1 LSTFYI
7 ANLLEK
13 LPQIPT
19 TRMVHNA
26 VCVWM
31 AWDGELDS
39 GVPTML
45 EEYGG
50 LRMADAYGQA
60 LWFFC
65 GEEGL
70 RALGRIVVWGK
81 VNPMRLFMEA
91 LPAALLVGPKF
102 DRSLT
107 MSVEFSRQHVSPGES
122 LEVLLH
128 PNLKAQLNM
137 LPGLSCQP
145 TKPTMGLARVAFE
158 RLDADTALA
167 YEPGLIWYCVL
178 RPLGDPL
185 SRNTAEGWRNIA
197 EELLDI
203 VERLGIKFIR
213 HEGFLIFELSGLR
226 KLRSWSRDTIARIMR
241 LKEEGEQGH
250 YWPSVMV
257 AAAARG
263 RTMGKDLPRRLGLD
277 WDQMTPDFP
286 HMSYRTAFLLG
297 DDFVIHEARTLSRGA
312 NIEDWCN
319 VSLARVEA
327 SDEAA
332 VAEPQGE
339 LVVPLPSALSGGDAR
354 PCFYCGLNNHA
365 PRQCPSK
372 QLAAPDPGV
381 WERFGD
387 VDMGGLEALAQGLEA
402 ALSADFSAEAARLL
416 SGSDAASL
424 YFQAIFETAMPFQ
437 MRFLEIVWRSKG
449 KTFPDGI
456 SQLGQREGE
465 FFWGALSAFR
475 VDDHENYEALMTQA
489 LGKYPRAYQ
498 PKSLQGFQA
507 MEAGD
512 WTKAVYYWQES
523 GRQCYTALQRG
534 YFHFLEGRA
543 FEIQGDSHKAV
554 AQYRETLRENP
565 KWLEPVYRQ
574 GVCLVKMGFIDQG
587 LQYLLPLVTANAPT
601 FHRVMLDPELERG
614 RLQVLGALWRIW
626 NAAREEARG
635 RLSKLTELG
644 EAVRGRF
651 LAEDPYLAEATVRA
665 EALTALGKI
674 SNYVAF
680 QRFVVGV
687 DAFEGEVKKAIEAE
701 LAAMHAR
708 QDRQVEDLKTIQR
721 EAAWFPFPALLREFN
736 RDFNYCATRLNWMRT
751 ANMDEAE
758 NFRKSRETMPEV
770 DERIQT
776 LRTRL
781 ITLRVVRDSTF
792 FVMLF
797 GRNFMWMEVASLGL
811 ALIIVPLMVYFF
823 QRYGQGWVAEMV
835 EHQKWQLQKGLVV
848 ILTIAALA
856 LAAINTAL
864 SFDSKKRKLFKL
876 AEEGKLPK
884 KKPKKKKPKP
894 APKTKAPAKG
904 KAAPAPA
911 AKK

>member
-1 LSTFYI
+1 MSTFYI

-26 VCVWM
+26 ICVWL

-70 RALGRIVVWGK
+70 RALGRIIVWGK
-81 VNPMRLFMEA
+81 VNPMRLFIEVV
-91 LPAALLVGPKF
+91 PAAMLVGPKF
-102 DRSLT
+102 DRSLS
-107 MSVEFSRQHVSPGES
+107 MSVELSRQHVSPGES
-122 LEVLLH
+122 LEILLH
-128 PNLKAQLNM
+128 PNLKSQVAM
-137 LPGLSCQP
+137 IPGLSIQP
-145 TKPTMGLARVAFE
+145 IKPTMGLARVPFE

-167 YEPGLIWYCVL
+167 YDPGLIWYCVL

-203 VERLGIKFIR
+203 VEHLGVKFTR
-213 HEGFLIFELSGLR
+213 HEGFLLFELSGLK
-226 KLRSWSRDTIARIMR
+226 KLRAWARDTIARIMR
-241 LKEEGEQGH
+241 LKEEGESGH

-257 AAAARG
+257 AASSKG
-263 RTMGKDLPRRLGLD
+263 RTLGKDLPRRLGLD
-277 WDQMTPDFP
+277 WDQMSPDFP

-297 DDFVIHEARTLSRGA
+297 EDFVIHEARTLSRGI

-319 VSLARVEA
+319 VSLTRVESA
-327 SDEAA
+327 DEAA
-332 VAEPQGE
+332 ADEATQGE
-339 LVVPLPSALSGGDAR
+339 LAVPLPSALSGGDAK
-354 PCFYCGLNNHA
+354 PCFYCGLNNHG
-365 PRQCPSK
+365 PRDCPSK
-372 QLAAPDPGV
+372 QLMALDPGV

-387 VDMGGLEALAQGLEA
+387 VDMGSLEALSEGLES
-402 ALSADFSAEAARLL
+402 ALAADFAAESARLL
-416 SGSDAASL
+416 GGTDAASL
-424 YFQAIFETAMPFQ
+424 YYQSIFETDMPFQ
-437 MRFLEIVWRSKG
+437 LRLLEIVWRSKG
-449 KTFPDGI
+449 KTFPDGLN
-456 SQLGQREGE
+456 QLGQREGD
-465 FFWGALSAFR
+465 FIWGALSALR
-475 VDDHENYEALMTQA
+475 AGDGENYEALIAEA
-489 LGKYPRAYQ
+489 LAKYPRAYQ

-507 MEAGD
+507 LEAGD
-512 WTKAVYYWQES
+512 WTKTVYYWQES
-523 GRQCYTALQRG
+523 GRLCYTALQRG

-543 FEIQGDSHKAV
+543 WEIQGDCHRAI

-565 KWLEPVYRQ
+565 KWIEPVYRQ

-587 LQYLLPLVTANAPT
+587 LQYLLPLVAADAPI

-635 RLSKLTELG
+635 RQSVLAELS

-651 LAEDPYLAEATVRA
+651 LDEDPYLSEAAGRV
-665 EALTALGKI
+665 EELGKLGKV
-674 SNYVAF
+674 SNFVAF
-680 QRFVVGV
+680 KRFVAGV
-687 DAFEGEVKKAIEAE
+687 DVFEAEVKKAIETE
-701 LAAMHAR
+701 LAAMRAR
-708 QDRQVEDLKTIQR
+708 QDRQVEDLKAVQR
-721 EAAWFPFPALLREFN
+721 EAAWFPFPAMLREFN

-751 ANMDEAE
+751 AKMDEAE

-781 ITLRVVRDSTF
+781 VTLRVVRDTTF

-811 ALIIVPLMVYFF
+811 SLLVVPLMVYFF
-823 QRYGQGWVAEMV
+823 QRYGQGWVADMMEN
-835 EHQKWQLQKGLVV
+835 QKWQLQKGLVV

-864 SFDSKKRKLFKL
+864 TFDSKKRKLFKL

-894 APKTKAPAKG
+894 VPKAKAK
-904 KAAPAPA
+904 PA
-911 AKK
+911 AKAAAPKK